1 MTRSFPSCRRRVGGP
16 AMNASQTASVSAAS
30 GSLLENLAELI
41 QQLGQLQELLDPA
54 TAGGAQDSVHM
65 PRRHRDWVGCCEGQ
79 SDPAISTASDLDL
92 NPDPTFDFAADPETT
107 PWDDLS
113 VVELRSLL
121 RCYPIDRRHLPAPIE
136 VMRRH
141 ELITALNALQPLG
154 A

>member
-1 MTRSFPSCRRRVGGP
+1 MTRSFPSCRRRVGGVV
-16 AMNASQTASVSAAS
+16 MNASQTASVSAAS
-30 GSLLENLAELI
+30 GSLLENLAALI
-41 QQLGQLQELLDPA
+41 QQLGQLQELLAPA
-54 TAGGAQDSVHM
+54 TAGSANDSANEA
-65 PRRHRDWVGCCEGQ
+65 RRHRDWCDWHSVPDAD
-79 SDPAISTASDLDL
+79 SDRDADLDCE
-92 NPDPTFDFAADPETT
+92 NT

-141 ELITALNALQPLG
+141 ELITALNELQPLG

>member
-16 AMNASQTASVSAAS
+16 TMNSSQTASDSAAP

-41 QQLGQLQELLDPA
+41 QQLGQLQELLAPA
-54 TAGGAQDSVHM
+54 TAGSALDSANEA
-65 PRRHRDWVGCCEGQ
+65 RRYRDCCDWYSVPDDVPDAD
-79 SDPAISTASDLDL
+79 SDRDAVLDC
-92 NPDPTFDFAADPETT
+92 ETN

-121 RCYPIDRRHLPAPIE
+121 RCYPIDRGTLPAPIE

-141 ELITALNALQPLG
+141 ELIAALHVLQPLG

>member
-1 MTRSFPSCRRRVGGP
+1 
-16 AMNASQTASVSAAS
+16 MNATQNASVSAAS

-41 QQLGQLQELLDPA
+41 QQLVQLQELLGPA
-54 TAGGAQDSVHM
+54 SVGSAHDSANET
-65 PRRHRDWVGCCEGQ
+65 RRHRAWCDWHC
-79 SDPAISTASDLDL
+79 DPD
-92 NPDPTFDFAADPETT
+92 ADPEGDADLDCEAS

-121 RCYPIDRRHLPAPIE
+121 RCYPIDRRTLPAPIE

>member
-16 AMNASQTASVSAAS
+16 TLNASQPAKPSAAP
-30 GSLLENLAELI
+30 GSLLNNLVELI
-41 QQLGQLQELLDPA
+41 QQLGQLQELLAPA
-54 TAGGAQDSVHM
+54 TAGSALDSANEA
-65 PRRHRDWVGCCEGQ
+65 RRHRALCDWHSVPYAEPGQ
-79 SDPAISTASDLDL
+79 DTDLDY
-92 NPDPTFDFAADPETT
+92 ETN

-121 RCYPIDRRHLPAPIE
+121 RCYPIDRRTLPAPIE

-141 ELITALNALQPLG
+141 ELIAALNALQPLG

>member
-1 MTRSFPSCRRRVGGP
+1 
-16 AMNASQTASVSAAS
+16 MNASQTASVSAAS

-41 QQLGQLQELLDPA
+41 QQLGQLQELLAPA
-54 TAGGAQDSVHM
+54 TAGSALDSANEA
-65 PRRHRDWVGCCEGQ
+65 RRHRDWIGCRDGLTHPAITNA
-79 SDPAISTASDLDL
+79 SDPDL
-92 NPDPTFDFAADPETT
+92 NPDPTFDFAADHETT

-141 ELITALNALQPLG
+141 ELITALNALQPLV